1 MKRLLLISIM
11 VIVAFNSCDFF
22 QSKNLFSNDDD
33 SVLMQKRQDSL
44 KLADSI
50 RTLHNELE
58 SLRQAH
64 NRLLDSIKGEK
75 PAKAQQTKGKKY
87 HVIVGSF
94 RKQEY
99 LDSYN
104 KFIQDKGFQTNILQ
118 NEFGFK
124 LISVD
129 SYNNWNDAVHT
140 LEGIQE
146 DLEETAWIYKQ
157 G

>member
-1 MKRLLLISIM
+1 MRRLLLISIM
-11 VIVAFNSCDFF
+11 VLLGFTSCDFF

-33 SVLMQKRQDSL
+33 SILMKKRQDSL
-44 KLADSI
+44 ELADSI

-64 NRLLDSIKGEK
+64 NRLLDSIKHEK
-75 PAKAQQTKGKKY
+75 PASATSTAGNKY
-87 HVIVGSF
+87 HIIVGSF
-94 RKQEY
+94 RNQKY
-99 LDSYN
+99 LNSYN
-104 KFIQDKGFQTNILQ
+104 KFIQEKGFQTNILQ

-129 SYNNWNDAVHT
+129 SYNNWNDALRT
-140 LEGIQE
+140 LKGIKE
-146 DLEETAWIYKQ
+146 DLEETAWIYTR

>member
-44 KLADSI
+44 ELADSI

-75 PAKAQQTKGKKY
+75 PATAKRTTGKKY

-129 SYNNWNDAVHT
+129 SYNNWNDAVRT